1 MSETQRSP
9 ELWRQL
15 KATVDVLLQVS
26 NGQSGSAAMDAV
38 PPHLRGAVQALAFH
52 AWRNQGRSTAIR
64 SLLAKKPPAPHADAL
79 LCLALGLLSNDAD
92 ASYNAFT
99 LVNQT
104 VEAAKQCPRTRPQAN
119 FINACLR
126 RYLREAPQLL
136 AEADRRLEARWNHPL
151 WWIKKVQQDHPDR
164 WEAVLTAAN
173 RHPPMTL
180 RVNLRKVTSAQYA
193 LSLQTAGIEVSNA
206 YGACIELAKPVAVT
220 QLPGFQEGWVSV
232 QDGAAQVA
240 ATLLLEAA
248 TPQERPRI
256 LDACAAPGGKTAHLL
271 ELVEADVLALEID
284 PTRAQRIEQTL
295 NRLGLTATVLC
306 ADAAEPP
313 TWWDGRPFD
322 YILLDAPCTAS
333 GIVRRHPDIRWL
345 RRPTD
350 VAQLAAEQRRILK
363 GLWPLVKEGG
373 RLLYCTCSIFRV
385 EGDEQVKAF
394 LDNNKDARL
403 LQSPGH
409 LIPAAV
415 PTPSVM
421 ADNQIGDHDGFFY
434 ALFEKTRV

>member
-1 MSETQRSP
+1 
-9 ELWRQL
+9 
-15 KATVDVLLQVS
+15 
-26 NGQSGSAAMDAV
+26 
-38 PPHLRGAVQALAFH
+38 
-52 AWRNQGRSTAIR
+52 
-64 SLLAKKPPAPHADAL
+64 
-79 LCLALGLLSNDAD
+79 
-92 ASYNAFT
+92 
-99 LVNQT
+99 
-104 VEAAKQCPRTRPQAN
+104 
-119 FINACLR
+119 
-126 RYLREAPQLL
+126 
-136 AEADRRLEARWNHPL
+136 
-151 WWIKKVQQDHPDR
+151 
-164 WEAVLTAAN
+164 
-173 RHPPMTL
+173 MTL

-206 YGACIELAKPVAVT
+206 YGSCIELAKPVAVT

-240 ATLLLEAA
+240 ATLLLESA

-373 RLLYCTCSIFRV
+373 RLLYCTCSIFRA